1 MSVREMERLRLRPG
15 VGLRLEDPFGGP
27 LGEGLQAS
35 IVLADSGL
43 PPVSLLPT
51 PSGYWTAQGLPG
63 LRAWE
68 AGEGDDPALLARLF
82 EVAVNDPRGRVLPS
96 RFRVRLPQNRLAH
109 LACPGVAPG
118 DPPIEHFPIPLFA
131 TPARS
136 VPAGWACV
144 RASMRELPVAD
155 PDKAPP
161 AAWALV
167 DVFQGATRLA
177 TGLAD
182 ARGEALLA
190 FPYPEPPD
198 AGAGTRS
205 AFDVTWPLTLS
216 LRYRRQSA
224 ASIPLLCD
232 LLAQPAKPVARS
244 AAGEPPVVVMG
255 ADLSISLRY
264 GQPLAV
270 ATPGARALFVQ
281 P

>member
-1 MSVREMERLRLRPG
+1 MERLRLRPG
-15 VGLRLEDPFGGP
+15 VGLRFEDPFGGP

-51 PSGYWTAQGLPG
+51 PSGHWTAQGLPG

-82 EVAVNDPRGRVLPS
+82 EVTVNDPRARVLPT

-109 LACPGVAPG
+109 LECPGAAPG
-118 DPPIEHFPIPLFA
+118 DPPIDHFPIPLFA
-131 TPARS
+131 APARS
-136 VPAGWACV
+136 VPAGWACI
-144 RASMRELPVAD
+144 RASVRELPVGD
-155 PDKAPP
+155 PDSAEP

-167 DVFQGATRLA
+167 DVFRGATLLA
-177 TGLAD
+177 TGMAD
-182 ARGEALLA
+182 ARGEVLLA
-190 FPYPEPPD
+190 FAYPEPPD
-198 AGAGTRS
+198 AGATARS
-205 AFDVTWPLTLS
+205 AFDVSWPLTLS
-216 LRYRRQSA
+216 LRYRRQPG

-244 AAGEPPVVVMG
+244 VAGTPPVVDLG
-255 ADLSISLRY
+255 ADLSLSLRY

-270 ATPGARALFVQ
+270 ATTGARALFVQ